1 MGGGGKSRNKGQG
14 EKKGG
19 NGITHLT
26 RNLVCSQ
33 VIYTK
38 RLSERKLCQ
47 NKFNSKSWFFLQQTE
62 HKWLLPNNFIPYPS
76 LDNKLRRRLA
86 PFYDKLQDR
95 KWINLA
101 LEFLNSIKPQV
112 RNMFILGI
120 SRQSICKKQDI
131 ARCSQFCMLRQFIVH
146 SMNKTNKKSNRVVYF
161 DQLIHW

>member
-1 MGGGGKSRNKGQG
+1 MRDGGGGGKSRNKGQG

-120 SRQSICKKQDI
+120 SRQFHSQETRYRQMLTVLYVKTIYCTFYKQNKQKK
-131 ARCSQFCMLRQFIVH
+131 
-146 SMNKTNKKSNRVVYF
+146 
-161 DQLIHW
+161 